1 MKMSQIQ
8 PSQLYI
14 NQERLSEV
22 IVALDQLK
30 PDLIKPIPVKKLGEK
45 IVLTDDHT
53 IALAAFLRGV
63 SEVRVYWEEDE
74 LDWNAYEIC
83 VQWCEKEG
91 VRTIADLKNRVVS
104 PKEYEALWVNRC
116 KKMQQELEAKRELD
130 S

>member
-1 MKMSQIQ
+1 MKLSQIQ

-14 NQERLSEV
+14 NSETLSEV
-22 IVALDQLK
+22 IVALDRLK
-30 PDLIKPIPVKKLGEK
+30 PDLIKPIPVKELHEE

-74 LDWNAYEIC
+74 LDWNAYEVC
-83 VQWCEKEG
+83 VDWCKKEG
-91 VRTIADLKNRVVS
+91 VHTIADLKSRVVS
-104 PKEYEALWVNRC
+104 PKEYDALWVDRC
-116 KKMQQELEAKRELD
+116 KKMQQELEDRRKQG

>member
-22 IVALDQLK
+22 IVALDRLK

-83 VQWCEKEG
+83 VQWCQKEG
-91 VRTIADLKNRVVS
+91 VRSIADLKNRVVS
-104 PKEYEALWVNRC
+104 PREYEALWVNRC

-130 S
+130 T